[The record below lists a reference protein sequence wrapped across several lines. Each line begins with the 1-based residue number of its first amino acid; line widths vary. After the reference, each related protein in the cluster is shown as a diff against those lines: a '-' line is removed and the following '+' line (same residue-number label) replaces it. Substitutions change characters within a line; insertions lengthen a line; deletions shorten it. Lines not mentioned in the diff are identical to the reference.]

1 MTVEDTDQ
9 VQDTETTESKD
20 TEVDTES
27 KTEETEETK
36 DNQKDQD
43 KEQSKTEETTEKLY
57 STPDGRKLT
66 SDQMFEEY
74 GKLLPEFTRRSQK
87 LKEFEKLEEQR
98 KSEAKMQADAA
109 SSELLKKVPPD
120 VKEAI
125 TQIVTPLFEQKLK
138 DIEEQNRKAEEA
150 KEQERRD
157 NEFKSTLTNLE
168 GKYNGKNPEYKGIP
182 RFDRAEVMRA
192 MRDPDN
198 KIFDPELKFMDMH
211 RGKFLDLE
219 IKKALKQQG
228 GGNQTERTGASDENK
243 GGTGAGKS
251 PKTIREASSAFLERL
266 RSMGE

>member
-20 TEVDTES
+20 TEVETET
-27 KTEETEETK
+27 TEETKETK
-36 DNQKDQD
+36 DNQENQD
-43 KEQSKTEETTEKLY
+43 TEQSKSEETTEKTY

-66 SDQMFEEY
+66 ADQMFEEY

-98 KSEAKMQADAA
+98 KSDAKLKAEAA

-138 DIEEQNRKAEEA
+138 DIEDKNREAEQA

-157 NEFKSTLTNLE
+157 NEFKKTLTGLE

-182 RFDRAEVMRA
+182 KFDRAEVMKA

-228 GGNQTERTGASDENK
+228 GGNQTERTGATDDNK
-243 GGTGAGKS
+243 GGSSSGKA
-251 PKTIREASSAFLERL
+251 PKTIREASDSFLSRL
-266 RSMGE
+266 QSME